1 MNNDDISYDE
11 LDPGIR
17 EVVRLFCT
25 NGYVTSDSGDGES
38 KQGTEQEGCMID
50 RPHVAIFTSPERLVE
65 TADKLLDL
73 LHRQG
78 VRSGPDEA
86 MVTELA
92 GPQPI
97 GTEYGDGVMV
107 EATYDPDNKT
117 ALVMVYGLNDTLLA
131 ECQQRVHLT

>member
-1 MNNDDISYDE
+1 
-11 LDPGIR
+11 
-17 EVVRLFCT
+17 
-25 NGYVTSDSGDGES
+25 
-38 KQGTEQEGCMID
+38 MID